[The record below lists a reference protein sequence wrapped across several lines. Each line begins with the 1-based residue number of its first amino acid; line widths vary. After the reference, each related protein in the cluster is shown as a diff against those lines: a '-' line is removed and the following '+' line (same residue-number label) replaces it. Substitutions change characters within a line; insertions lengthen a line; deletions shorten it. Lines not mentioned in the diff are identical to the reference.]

1 MFGVTVIV
9 DPVVPPGD
17 QVNVPPG
24 TVDVAVNIACC
35 PAHTVAFVTVT
46 TGTGFTVTVT
56 GVNADGQP
64 IALIDHVIVHKPSLL
79 RTPCVVL
86 PAVTPPRKDEPPPPP
101 QDHPDPWF
109 CVDVPPPPP

>member
-24 TVDVAVNIACC
+24 TVDVAVNVDCW
-35 PAHTVAFVTVT
+35 PAHTVSFVTVT

-56 GVNADGQP
+56 GVRADGQP
-64 IALIDHVIVHKPSLL
+64 IALIDHVIVHNPSLL
-79 RTPCVVL
+79 LTPCVVL
-86 PAVTPPRKDEPPPPP
+86 PAATPPRKDEPPPPP